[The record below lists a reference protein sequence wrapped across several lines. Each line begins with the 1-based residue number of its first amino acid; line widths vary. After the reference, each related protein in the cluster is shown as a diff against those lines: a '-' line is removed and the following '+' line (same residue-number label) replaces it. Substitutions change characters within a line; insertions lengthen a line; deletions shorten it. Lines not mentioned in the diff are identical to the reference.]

1 LGIRGGMVRR
11 GGNAIH
17 SRAARLLSASTI
29 KIGAITYAVVESE
42 LAAYGSIDYET
53 QTISIR
59 AGMSTEA
66 RTVTLWHEIIHG
78 IMYNLGYSKHNELL
92 VDGLAH
98 GVFQALTDNPKLLG
112 EKHV

>member
-1 LGIRGGMVRR
+1 MVRR

-17 SRAARLLSASTI
+17 SGVDGLLSAASI
-29 KIGAITYAVVESE
+29 KIGAITYAIVESE

-98 GVFQALTDNPKLLG
+98 GVFQALTDNPKLLRNPH
-112 EKHV
+112 E